1 MKTKIL
7 SLLFVIVANIE
18 VIFAANYSGTCGEN
32 LLWSLNTG
40 DSVLNIYGSGAMTDY
55 SSASDVPW
63 YSYRSKIK
71 SVNFPADL
79 TSIGNYAFRDCS
91 NLSSII
97 FNDNLERIGSYSF
110 YGCNNKA
117 LTSITI
123 PNNVTTI
130 GDRAFYGGYIN
141 SVTIYRTLPPSIGER
156 AFPNGS
162 MMIDKSSGI
171 SEIVYITATIY
182 VPCEYV
188 PAYLSQWTSYSSQI
202 TNIPFPY
209 TVGILSKC
217 QGQLISTLNNAPVA
231 CDNGFVLAA
240 PTHVGYHFIQ
250 WSDGNTENPRHI
262 NVNSDAILTAEYEI
276 NYYSLSVSFDA
287 SQGSV
292 SPSNGSYAHLSD
304 VEITATPN
312 EGYYFERW
320 SDANTNNPRTITMT
334 KDVSISAIFVEKE
347 RPLKSLSVNGELVTV
362 SDSMFFYDEH
372 GDSYI
377 PQIEV
382 SASSATA
389 TASVTQ
395 LNKVSYGWNAIIS
408 VSESNGQLKKYVLFI
423 YNHMSKQKVR
433 ISLTGEDRTSY
444 SLTADSEAFG
454 SVVGSTKHQ
463 YSKADQYSTFLDY
476 TGYKLGER
484 PSHVGMLFTSNALQE
499 GDIISVLVT
508 RESNIGDGEL
518 FFYSDEGTTSLK
530 TIKGVYSPGLYSFEL
545 GSNAR
550 QLRSIYLYRND
561 MEMNPH
567 VAYLEVTRVRSTYD
581 YSINCDE
588 NEGNITTTNIKN
600 AVIAY
605 AIPND
610 GYHFTHWNDGNTDNP
625 RTIELTQDTSF
636 TAVFAIN
643 QYLVQF
649 VDWDGT
655 ILKSDS
661 IAYGS
666 AATPPEDPTRDGYN
680 FLGWDM
686 DDYNNVGADLI
697 VTALYESNIC
707 LIASGNCGDNLTWEL
722 SCDSVLTIS
731 GDGAMTNY
739 NFVSPHA
746 PWYSYNSAIKSII
759 INDGVTSI
767 GQFAFYNCEAISV
780 SMPSSVTEIATQA
793 FRECHELTDVQIPEN
808 VTTIGYSAFMGCVS
822 LTSIF
827 IPHSITNI
835 GGSAFGECYGMIS
848 INVARENANYSSID
862 GVLYDKDTTTLIQY
876 PYAKQG
882 ACVIPSSVTSI
893 GYCAICGNG
902 ITSITCEALIPPVLE
917 KGAITS
923 VNKSIFLYVPIQSI
937 ELYKT
942 TSEWKN
948 FDRIV
953 PIGGTPDYR
962 ICVILVDSASYYTI
976 DSAIINLQ
984 QDTALFYFSNNQYVV
999 YAHMREHNKWTLT
1012 RCSTPNYNVYGWV
1025 DVKTRTWIAVDTL
1038 DMNLTKD
1045 TTVFLLAKPRSY
1057 MLRTYA
1063 NNGQYGW
1070 ACCDTIARY
1079 GEKVQIIA
1087 HANSGYLFKRW
1098 NDGNTDIQREVILIQ
1113 DTSFTAEFEKD
1124 ICIITS
1130 GICGESLTW
1139 LLTCDS
1145 ILIVS
1150 GNGSIPN
1157 YTASPWY
1164 NNSREIKHIIISD
1177 GVTGIGNYAF
1187 KGLENVVSI
1196 SLANSVLTIGE
1207 KSFENCKRMSSV
1219 EIPQNV
1225 TSIGYRSFGSCNA
1238 LTSVV
1243 WNAKNCTNSSTDTP
1257 FPNSNYINSFVFG
1270 NEVENIPAYVCKGM
1284 SNITS
1289 INIPSGVTTIGDYAF
1304 SGCSKLTTIT
1314 IPNNVS
1320 RIGSNAFKSTS
1331 ISTFIM
1337 EAETP
1342 PTLGTDALPWMAQI
1356 SSSTGNVYY
1365 NGTIYIPCGAAD
1377 AYRFANNWSKYKDNI
1392 TYKPLPYTVTVNP
1405 STFGT
1410 VIYPMTICDTV
1421 LTASPYYGYHFVQWN
1436 DSNTNNPRIVEITS
1450 DTTFAAEFAQN
1461 PRITY
1466 VFDKV
1471 KGTVDGDTILAYN
1484 AEGEITFTAAPN
1496 YGYHFTQ
1503 WADGVTEN
1511 PRTAHIDQDT
1521 VFEVI
1526 FAPNMYVLS
1535 INSED
1540 DTKGTV
1546 SNSSGVYEYSSEV
1559 QISATPALGY
1569 GFMQWSDKDTQN
1581 PRNIHITKDISLT
1594 ASFLENTNVQS
1605 ITVNGK
1611 SVSIADTMTCFISDT
1626 IINPEIE
1633 VIPYFEST
1641 QVIIAPLS
1649 PLRYGWQ
1656 TTITLTAIDGTTK
1669 DYMLTIVKGSN
1680 TNVRVTITAR
1690 NVGTKSGEGD
1700 LYNDA
1705 TVSVKCGPEII
1716 TDEYGITGYKLKT
1729 GGNYVAITLNNE
1741 SFATGDVLNIY
1752 TTNISNSAND
1762 VMDGYL
1768 HLYTDAGITPLTTIK
1783 EHDEPGLHTA
1793 VLGSGVNG
1801 QKAIYLYRTGNDM
1814 NPYVAYMEIVRNN
1827 DPRSDSAL
1835 LIDAT
1840 IGHKSIEWN
1849 GTVGTLYV
1857 LPSDDVSS
1865 LPVTFAL
1872 PEYATADVAS
1882 GIRHNFTTPL
1892 YITVTAER
1900 GNSVT
1905 YTLQTQ
1911 TRKCGDNLYWI
1922 LKRDS
1927 TLIIEGTGAMYDY
1940 ANITAP
1946 WNRSNIKAIEF
1957 PKEMTTIGA
1966 EAFSGCQLIQSVV
1979 FGTEVKTIGEQ
1990 AFYNCTGLKDI
2001 YNYRAT
2007 PSVAYSNTFDGIDKF
2022 ECVLHVLSESVN
2034 KYRYATGW
2042 RDFYYIQ
2049 TIDAN
2054 EILEP
2059 VDNVIITPGSTTA
2072 GIVWP
2077 VVTGAASYELV
2088 IRDMSGNVICT
2099 LTFNASGQLIGIAFA
2114 PNRNRKAQQT
2124 QVAGF
2129 QFTVSG
2135 LDSNTTYSYELTALN
2150 ENGDSIETLTGT
2162 FTTTSEIATGIDTV
2176 LEEKSEVPQKILR
2189 NGQILII
2196 RGEKT
2201 FTLQGQKVK

>member
-1 MKTKIL
+1 MKAKFF
-7 SLLFVIVANIE
+7 SLLFAILACISSL
-18 VIFAANYSGTCGEN
+18 FAQSGTCGNN
-32 LLWSLNTG
+32 LTWDLNDGVLTISGTG
-40 DSVLNIYGSGAMTDY
+40 VMNNYITYNKAPWCNYNTSINSVIINNGVTNIGEY
-55 SSASDVPW
+55 SFYECTA
-63 YSYRSKIK
+63 
-71 SVNFPADL
+71 L
-79 TSIGNYAFRDCS
+79 TSIIIPNSVTSIGGHAFHGCTNLSNINLPNSVSMVGSFAFRECDNLPPLYNDSIFAHLSTSFVGNYTIPNGIEVIAGGAFWGCKLLS
-91 NLSSII
+91 SVVLPESLVEIGGNGAFSGCKELTTIKIPHGVTSIGKQAFSSCVNLSSIV
-97 FNDNLERIGSYSF
+97 FLSANPATLGENALPSCDLFVPCGSKDTYIAAWST
-110 YGCNNKA
+110 YA
-117 LTSITI
+117 SQIQYEPIPYIISITSSEH
-123 PNNVTTI
+123 
-130 GDRAFYGGYIN
+130 GGVN
-141 SVTIYRTLPPSIGER
+141 
-156 AFPNGS
+156 
-162 MMIDKSSGI
+162 
-171 SEIVYITATIY
+171 
-182 VPCEYV
+182 
-188 PAYLSQWTSYSSQI
+188 
-202 TNIPFPY
+202 
-209 TVGILSKC
+209 
-217 QGQLISTLNNAPVA
+217 ISTPYCAP
-231 CDNGFVLAA
+231 
-240 PTHVGYHFIQ
+240 
-250 WSDGNTENPRHI
+250 
-262 NVNSDAILTAEYEI
+262 AILTA
-276 NYYSLSVSFDA
+276 
-287 SQGSV
+287 
-292 SPSNGSYAHLSD
+292 
-304 VEITATPN
+304 
-312 EGYYFERW
+312 
-320 SDANTNNPRTITMT
+320 
-334 KDVSISAIFVEKE
+334 
-347 RPLKSLSVNGELVTV
+347 
-362 SDSMFFYDEH
+362 
-372 GDSYI
+372 I
-377 PQIEV
+377 P
-382 SASSATA
+382 
-389 TASVTQ
+389 
-395 LNKVSYGWNAIIS
+395 
-408 VSESNGQLKKYVLFI
+408 
-423 YNHMSKQKVR
+423 H
-433 ISLTGEDRTSY
+433 
-444 SLTADSEAFG
+444 
-454 SVVGSTKHQ
+454 
-463 YSKADQYSTFLDY
+463 
-476 TGYKLGER
+476 
-484 PSHVGMLFTSNALQE
+484 
-499 GDIISVLVT
+499 
-508 RESNIGDGEL
+508 
-518 FFYSDEGTTSLK
+518 
-530 TIKGVYSPGLYSFEL
+530 
-545 GSNAR
+545 
-550 QLRSIYLYRND
+550 
-561 MEMNPH
+561 
-567 VAYLEVTRVRSTYD
+567 
-581 YSINCDE
+581 
-588 NEGNITTTNIKN
+588 
-600 AVIAY
+600 
-605 AIPND
+605 D
-610 GYHFTHWNDGNTDNP
+610 GYHFTHWSDGNTDNP

-666 AATPPEDPTRDGYN
+666 AATPPENPTRDGYN
-680 FLGWDM
+680 FLGWDI

-707 LIASGNCGDNLTWEL
+707 LIASGTCGDNLSWEL

-1164 NNSREIKHIIISD
+1164 NNRREIKHIIISD

-1225 TSIGYRSFGSCNA
+1225 TSVGYRSFGSCNA

-1257 FPNSNYINSFVFG
+1257 FPNYINSFVFG

-1484 AEGEITFTAAPN
+1484 AEGEITFTATPN

-1503 WADGVTEN
+1503 WADGITDN
-1511 PRTAHIDQDT
+1511 PRTVYITQDT

-1535 INSED
+1535 ISSED

-1569 GFMQWSDKDTQN
+1569 GFMQWSDKNTQN
-1581 PRNIHITKDISLT
+1581 PRNVHITKDISLK

-1633 VIPYFEST
+1633 VIPYFENT

-1656 TTITLTAIDGTTK
+1656 TTITLTATDGTTK
-1669 DYMLTIVKGSN
+1669 DYMLTIVQGSN

-1705 TVSVKCGPEII
+1705 TVSVKCGPETI
-1716 TDEYGITGYKLKT
+1716 TDEYGVTGYKLKT

-1768 HLYTDAGITPLTTIK
+1768 HLYTDAGSTPLMTIK

-1814 NPYVAYMEIVRNN
+1814 NPYVAYMEVVRDN

-1872 PEYATADVAS
+1872 SEYATADVAS
-1882 GIRHNFTTPL
+1882 GIRHDFTTPL
-1892 YITVTAER
+1892 YVTVTAER

-1957 PKEMTTIGA
+1957 PKGMTTIGA

-2022 ECVLHVLSESVN
+2022 ECVLHVLSSSVN
-2034 KYRYATGW
+2034 MYRYATGW

-2049 TIDAN
+2049 TIDAG

-2059 VDNVIITPGSTTA
+2059 VDNVIVTPGSTTA

-2077 VVTGAASYELV
+2077 TITGASSYELI
-2088 IRDMSGNVICT
+2088 IRDMNGNVICT
-2099 LTFNASGQLIGIAFA
+2099 LTFNAQGQLTGIAFA
-2114 PNRNRKAQQT
+2114 PRRNREEQPT

-2135 LDSNTTYSYELTALN
+2135 LDSGTTYNYELKALD
-2150 ENGDSIETLTGT
+2150 EDGDTIETLTGT
-2162 FTTTSEIATGIDTV
+2162 FTTTSEITTDIEDTADTYTTLHKV
-2176 LEEKSEVPQKILR
+2176 LR
-2189 NGQILII
+2189 NGQIFII
-2196 RGEKT
+2196 RGGMT
-2201 FTLQGQKVK
+2201 YTLQGQKVR